1 MGKIPQ
7 GILGGVSGKV
17 GGVVGSSWKGI
28 NVIKTK
34 PLSVS
39 NPKTAGQVAQRTA
52 FSEVVSIATDNL
64 ATICK
69 PLWDRFASKQ
79 SGYNAFVQKNIGKLT
94 DGLPDFVKGFVIA
107 DGKMEATV
115 LSLYDFTAAT
125 RTLELN
131 WDDDSGSGYKLATDE
146 LYIMFVD
153 KTNGEVISLASGRVR
168 SDLDYTVILP
178 EKFVGVAAAD
188 IMCAW
193 KRADGTVVSKQVGK
207 PITIK

>member
-39 NPKTAGQVAQRTA
+39 NPKTAGQVAQRSA
-52 FSEVVSIATDNL
+52 FSEVVSVATDNL
-64 ATICK
+64 AIICK

-79 SGYNAFVQKNIGKLT
+79 SGYNAFVQKNIGKFT
-94 DGLPDFVKGFVIA
+94 NNLPDYTKGFVIA
-107 DGKMEATV
+107 DGKMELTDLTV
-115 LSLYDFTAAT
+115 FDFTALT
-125 RTLELN
+125 RTLDLE
-131 WDDDSGSGYKLATDE
+131 WIDDTGSGYKLTDDE
-146 LYIMFVD
+146 LYLMFID
-153 KTNGEVISLASGRVR
+153 KTNKQIISIATGVERNSASYNAV
-168 SDLDYTVILP
+168 LP
-178 EKFVGVAAAD
+178 ASFAGVAAAD
-188 IMCAW
+188 IMCAF
-193 KRADGTVVSKQVGK
+193 KRKDGTVVSKQVGK

>member
-39 NPKTAGQVAQRTA
+39 NPKTAGQVAQRTD
-52 FSEVVSIATDNL
+52 FSQVVGIATDNL

-94 DGLPDFVKGFVIA
+94 LGLPDYTKGFVIS
-107 DGKMEATV
+107 DGKMEPTD
-115 LSLYDFTAAT
+115 LTQSDFTALT
-125 RTLELN
+125 RTLELA
-131 WDDDSGSGYKLATDE
+131 WDDDTGSGYKLGNDE
-146 LYIMFVD
+146 LYLMFVD
-153 KTNGEVISLASGRVR
+153 KTNKQVISIATGTPR
-168 SDLDYTVILP
+168 SDVGYASVLP
-178 EKFVGVAAAD
+178 ASFAGVATAD
-188 IMCAW
+188 IMCAF

>member
-39 NPKTAGQVAQRTA
+39 NPKTAGQVAQRSA
-52 FSEVVSIATDNL
+52 FSEVVGVATDNL

-79 SGYNAFVQKNIGKLT
+79 SGYNAFVQKNLGKFT
-94 DGLPDFVKGFVIA
+94 NHLPDYTKGFVIS
-107 DGKMEATV
+107 DGKMEATDLT
-115 LSLYDFTAAT
+115 LSEFTAAT
-125 RTLELN
+125 RELELS
-131 WDDDSGSGYKLATDE
+131 WLDDSGSGYKLADDE
-146 LYIMFVD
+146 LYLMFVD
-153 KTNGEVISLASGRVR
+153 KTNGQVISIATGTQRNNESFT
-168 SDLDYTVILP
+168 SYLP
-178 EKFVGVAAAD
+178 AAFAGVAAAD
-188 IMCAW
+188 IMCAF
-193 KRADGTVVSKQVGK
+193 KRKDGTVVSKQVGK

>member
-39 NPKTAGQVAQRTA
+39 NPKTAGQVAQRSA
-52 FSEVVSIATDNL
+52 FSEVVGIATENL
-64 ATICK
+64 AVICK

-79 SGYNAFVQKNIGKLT
+79 SGYNAFVQKNIGKFTL
-94 DGLPDFVKGFVIA
+94 GLPDYTKGFVIS
-107 DGKMEATV
+107 DGKMESTE
-115 LSLYDFTAAT
+115 LTTYDFTPSTQA
-125 RTLELN
+125 LELE
-131 WDDDSGSGYKLATDE
+131 WVDDSGSGYKLEDDE
-146 LYIMFVD
+146 LFFMFVD
-153 KTNGEVISLASGRVR
+153 KTKKQVVSMATGAKRIDESCSV
-168 SDLDYTVILP
+168 TLP
-178 EKFVGVAAAD
+178 ATFAGIAAAD
-188 IMCAW
+188 IMCAF
-193 KRADGTVVSKQVGK
+193 KRKDGTVVSKQVGK